1 MKALCSLLLLTFSF
15 CAWSTSQSEYDANN
29 WERVQEDA
37 RTNKM
42 PVPSEQAHDEMNKRD
57 QRSRDYNNGGNIPY
71 RNRSSSY
78 DYSDVPDAPMP
89 KELQINNHKTGY

>member
-1 MKALCSLLLLTFSF
+1 MKTLCSILLLTFSF
-15 CAWSTSQSEYDANN
+15 CAWSTPQTGYDENN

-57 QRSRDYNNGGNIPY
+57 QRSKDYNNGGNVPY
-71 RNRSSSY
+71 RKRSSSY
-78 DYSDVPDAPMP
+78 DYSDIPDASIPE
-89 KELQINNHKTGY
+89 ELRINNPKTGY